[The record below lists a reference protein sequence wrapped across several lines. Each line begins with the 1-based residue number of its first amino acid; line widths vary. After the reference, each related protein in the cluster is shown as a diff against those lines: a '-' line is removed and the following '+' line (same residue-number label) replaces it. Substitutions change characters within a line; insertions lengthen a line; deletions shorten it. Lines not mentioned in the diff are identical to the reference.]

1 MRVLLR
7 VAAALLLA
15 IPVFLALVVFFA
27 LSARRTSLS
36 AGSGDSRSLER
47 GASTGAYRFPSDLST
62 DVSP

>member
-15 IPVFLALVVFFA
+15 IPVFLALVVVFS

-36 AGSGDSRSLER
+36 AESRGSRSLER
-47 GASTGAYRFPSDLST
+47 GASAGAYRFPSELST
-62 DVSP
+62 DVSR